1 MLQEL
6 HIENFALIEE
16 VNIEFQKGFNVL
28 SGETGAGK
36 SILIDAVGL
45 LLGDRA
51 SSEFVRTG
59 SSKALVQG
67 VFSLQL
73 SENNIYKKILQELGI
88 TPEEDGTIILTREIS
103 ENGKN
108 MCRINGRTVTLS
120 NFQYLSRLLVE
131 IHGQNTTQQLTSLSK
146 QAELL
151 DRLGGNSLQK
161 LRLQIN
167 EKYKEIKHLQR
178 EKARLEEIISK
189 GLRERDFLQYQLE
202 EISQAELSPGEEELL
217 EKELKVMG
225 SAQELQIACE
235 EANSLL
241 FSGED
246 STTSAYDLI
255 GLVLGKFRNL
265 RGLDEGLDG
274 SVSELENAMYQ
285 LQELALNFKNYPQAM
300 DYDSARMQHIEERLG
315 LISKLK
321 RKYGNHIEDIISL
334 KNTLLDELYEVE
346 NAEEMLKDV
355 EKQTLLATAEYDILA
370 EQIYSV
376 RRETA
381 DQLEIKTMTALNDLV
396 MPNVKFMISIEPLNE
411 RGPFGRDR
419 IEFLISPNPGEP
431 LKPLAKIA
439 SGGEIARIM
448 LSLKSILAEV
458 DNVPVLIFDEIDSG
472 IGGLVLRPVAEK
484 LSETSQFC
492 QIICVT
498 HSAQIAALA
507 DSHYYI
513 QKVSEKE
520 KTHTKV
526 SKLVQNEERVIE
538 LTRMLGATV
547 KAKEHAIEMLKQNL
561 KCS

>member
-16 VNIEFQKGFNVL
+16 INIEFQKGFNVL

-51 SSEFVRTG
+51 SIEYIRTG
-59 SSKALVQG
+59 SAKAIVQG
-67 VFSLQL
+67 VFSFET
-73 SENNIYKKILQELGI
+73 SENNIYNTNLEEIGI
-88 TPEEDGTIILTREIS
+88 TPEEDGAIILTREIS

-108 MCRINGRTVTLS
+108 VCRINGRTVTLS
-120 NFQYLSRLLVE
+120 NFQNLSRLLVE

-151 DRLGGNSLQK
+151 DRLGGKNLQK
-161 LRLQIN
+161 LRFQIN
-167 EKYKEIKHLQR
+167 EKYINIKYLEKQKSRLQEIV
-178 EKARLEEIISK
+178 SK
-189 GLRERDFLQYQLE
+189 GLREREFLQYQLE
-202 EISQAELSPGEEELL
+202 EISQAELNPGEEEIL

-225 SAQELQIACE
+225 SAQELQGACE

-241 FSGED
+241 FSGE
-246 STTSAYDLI
+246 STETSAYDLI
-255 GLVLGKFRNL
+255 GLVIDKFRNL
-265 RGLDEGLDG
+265 RGLDENLDG
-274 SVSELENAMYQ
+274 SLSELENSMYQ
-285 LQELALNFKNYPQAM
+285 LQELAINFKNYPQ
-300 DYDSARMQHIEERLG
+300 DLNYDPYRMKHVEDRLA

-321 RKYGNHIEDIISL
+321 RKYGNDIENIISL
-334 KNTLLDELYEVE
+334 KEKLADELYELE
-346 NAEEMLKDV
+346 NAEEMLKNIED
-355 EKQTLLATAEYDILA
+355 KTLVATQEYDSLA
-370 EQIYSV
+370 QEIHSL
-376 RRETA
+376 RRCTA
-381 DQLEIKTMTALNDLV
+381 DKLQVKTMKALNDLV
-396 MPNVKFMISIEPLNE
+396 MPNVEFMISIEPLAD
-411 RGPFGRDR
+411 RGPFGNDK

-439 SGGEIARIM
+439 SGGEMARIM

-472 IGGLVLRPVAEK
+472 IGGLVLKPVAEK

-498 HSAQIAALA
+498 HSPHIAAFA

-513 QKVSEKE
+513 QKFSEKD

-526 SKLVQNEERVIE
+526 SKLCKEEEKVAE
-538 LTRMLGATV
+538 LTRMLGATT
-547 KAKEHAIEMLKQNL
+547 KAKEHAVELLKQSL